1 MFKTKSLWRGLC
13 FLCAFVMLVSSTA
26 GAVLEK
32 NRNMVNNF
40 LGTQTS
46 YVETSESDEPLYST
60 YVSDYA
66 NTDELIAAHRAM
78 GERLSAEGSVL
89 LKNNGA
95 LPLGSGSNVTLLG
108 LCADTKMNYGA
119 RVGCAVKPS
128 QNVKLGDA
136 LEEKGIH
143 VNQQMRDAYAAAA
156 KGKVYNN
163 ANKLS
168 PSFVGVLPGEEPQL
182 QTAEPSV
189 ADLKK
194 ADKSV
199 LKSIADYQDAAI
211 VVIGRSGTEAADY
224 YPGKTG
230 IDPKTGARNVLALT
244 KAEKEILDFAK
255 ENFENVIVLLNCT
268 NPMEL
273 GEMAADE
280 GIDAVLWIGFPG
292 NYGNLGVASIL
303 CGETNP
309 SGSLPDVYA
318 SDSTSSP
325 AMANFGIFAFTNAS
339 QYFDTVVDRADFY
352 LVEAEGIYT
361 GYRYYETRY
370 ADCVMGQGNADSE
383 TGAYDSKAGWSYGE
397 EVVFPFGYGL
407 SYTTFERTLDSVTV
421 STADKT
427 VTAVVTVKNTGA
439 AAGKTAVQLYFQAPY
454 IPGGVEKSAVQLLD
468 YGKTNVLQPG
478 KSQTLTITADMQ
490 NMTSYDSAVGSFI
503 LDAGDYYFT
512 VGNGAH
518 EALNNI
524 LAAQGYADRTDAPG
538 NEKNVSSWNLARRD
552 EKTFSVTKEGVP
564 VSNKL
569 EDADLNYY
577 QPDTVTYLS
586 RSDWSATWPKTYDGL
601 AITENMLATLGNDF
615 YTISTTDDVSGI
627 RFGVDNGMSFADMK
641 GASYD
646 DPRWDALLEQMTI
659 QEAALFI
666 STGNMIYTGIPS
678 IGFVGGTLANDGPLG
693 FLSSI
698 STVSDPNSPWYV
710 SPEDPNANYEVHDSG
725 SPQLLAASFNKELA
739 EDIGVLLGN
748 DSLFTGISIIWGP
761 GLNLHRTPYCGRNEE
776 YYSEDPVLSGFQAAG
791 YAKGA
796 YTKGLIAAG
805 KHFAFNDQ
813 ESNRNGVAPF
823 MTEQKARELELRG
836 FQIAFENGMLGTMTA
851 FNRIGT
857 TYVSAHEGLID
868 GILRGEWD
876 FKGYI
881 VTDLINP
888 PSYMTWK
895 ESVAAGTTNFDSVG
909 VKEEWNDYLTETD
922 NKLGG
927 DAKLLQHM
935 KDAVHHTL
943 YVLANS
949 NRMNAVNTST
959 RVVEVNNWWRL
970 SYKGCFYGSTG
981 LGCLAVLCY
990 VITLFGTRR
999 KDGKKQ

>member
-89 LKNNGA
+89 PKNNGA

-108 LCADTKMNYGA
+108 LCAETKMNYGA
-119 RVGCAVKPS
+119 RVGCTVKPS

-143 VNQQMRDAYAAAA
+143 ANQQMRDAYAAAA

-339 QYFDTVVDRADFY
+339 QYFDTVADRADFY

-370 ADCVMGQGNADSE
+370 AMPIPRPVPMTPRPA
-383 TGAYDSKAGWSYGE
+383 GAMVRRWCS
-397 EVVFPFGYGL
+397 P
-407 SYTTFERTLDSVTV
+407 
-421 STADKT
+421 
-427 VTAVVTVKNTGA
+427 
-439 AAGKTAVQLYFQAPY
+439 
-454 IPGGVEKSAVQLLD
+454 SAM
-468 YGKTNVLQPG
+468 
-478 KSQTLTITADMQ
+478 A
-490 NMTSYDSAVGSFI
+490 
-503 LDAGDYYFT
+503 
-512 VGNGAH
+512 
-518 EALNNI
+518 
-524 LAAQGYADRTDAPG
+524 
-538 NEKNVSSWNLARRD
+538 
-552 EKTFSVTKEGVP
+552 
-564 VSNKL
+564 
-569 EDADLNYY
+569 
-577 QPDTVTYLS
+577 
-586 RSDWSATWPKTYDGL
+586 
-601 AITENMLATLGNDF
+601 
-615 YTISTTDDVSGI
+615 
-627 RFGVDNGMSFADMK
+627 
-641 GASYD
+641 
-646 DPRWDALLEQMTI
+646 
-659 QEAALFI
+659 
-666 STGNMIYTGIPS
+666 
-678 IGFVGGTLANDGPLG
+678 
-693 FLSSI
+693 
-698 STVSDPNSPWYV
+698 
-710 SPEDPNANYEVHDSG
+710 
-725 SPQLLAASFNKELA
+725 
-739 EDIGVLLGN
+739 
-748 DSLFTGISIIWGP
+748 
-761 GLNLHRTPYCGRNEE
+761 
-776 YYSEDPVLSGFQAAG
+776 
-791 YAKGA
+791 
-796 YTKGLIAAG
+796 
-805 KHFAFNDQ
+805 
-813 ESNRNGVAPF
+813 
-823 MTEQKARELELRG
+823 
-836 FQIAFENGMLGTMTA
+836 
-851 FNRIGT
+851 
-857 TYVSAHEGLID
+857 
-868 GILRGEWD
+868 
-876 FKGYI
+876 
-881 VTDLINP
+881 
-888 PSYMTWK
+888 
-895 ESVAAGTTNFDSVG
+895 
-909 VKEEWNDYLTETD
+909 
-922 NKLGG
+922 
-927 DAKLLQHM
+927 
-935 KDAVHHTL
+935 
-943 YVLANS
+943 
-949 NRMNAVNTST
+949 
-959 RVVEVNNWWRL
+959 
-970 SYKGCFYGSTG
+970 
-981 LGCLAVLCY
+981 
-990 VITLFGTRR
+990 
-999 KDGKKQ
+999 